1 MVTGNN
7 RESKIAVY
15 FSPPGKILAALLIIL
30 AGLFVNLHSR
40 PVLTVFILLLFGFFY
55 LAFKLDKKVVKYSLR
70 TLIMLTLLAVILPF
84 KPLNSQDQ
92 VWLQMGNLVV
102 YKLGSLR
109 FISILIKGWYVVL
122 VVFILSRTTS
132 VYLMLTALGR
142 FGLPDWV
149 LSILFFMVRL
159 LVVMQHE
166 FERMARAVTA
176 RGGAPS
182 IQQKF
187 RFASGFSVVFLSRLI
202 ERSDRNFKAM
212 ISRGFTG
219 RLVPV
224 EKQVAFGFYDWLLMV
239 VAAFVMGMALLWL

>member
-7 RESKIAVY
+7 REAKITVH

-30 AGLFVNLHSR
+30 AGLFANLQSR
-40 PVLTVFILLLFGFFY
+40 PVFAVFVLLLFSFFY

-92 VWLQMGNLVV
+92 VWWQMGNLVV

-109 FISILIKGWYVVL
+109 FASILIKGWFVVL
-122 VVFILSRTTS
+122 VVFILSKTTS
-132 VYLMLTALGR
+132 VYPMIAALGR

-176 RGGAPS
+176 RGGVRS
-182 IQQKF
+182 IKQKF

-212 ISRGFTG
+212 VSRGFSG
-219 RLVPV
+219 SLAPV
-224 EKQVAFGFYDWLLMV
+224 EKQVSIGFYDWLLMGM
-239 VAAFVMGMALLWL
+239 AAFFMGMCLLWL